1 MKRILMAA
9 LLCLVLAVPVSA
21 ADLTAPEAPE
31 SAQPLMPAETES
43 FSEGLW
49 QILTGALSG
58 LRPELG
64 EAAAVCLGVIAVCLM
79 ATVLNRMPGSRESV
93 AELAACL
100 GVGVMLLS
108 SSNAMIRLASKAV
121 TELSE
126 YGKLLLPVLTGAL
139 AAQGAVTTAG
149 ALYGGTAAFDGF
161 LCGLISKLLIPMVYM
176 FLALAAASAATGQES
191 LGKLKDLLKWLSVW
205 TLKLVLYLFTG
216 FMSLTGVISGT
227 TDAAALK
234 ATKLTISSVV
244 PVVGGILS
252 DASETV
258 LVSASVMKNAAG
270 VYGLFVIV
278 SIWIT
283 PFLTIG
289 IQYLFL
295 KVTGALCSAF
305 SLKRVSALLSD
316 FTSALGLLLGTTGTV
331 SVLLLVSIVCFM
343 KVMA

>member
-1 MKRILMAA
+1 M
-9 LLCLVLAVPVSA
+9 
-21 ADLTAPEAPE
+21 
-31 SAQPLMPAETES
+31 
-43 FSEGLW
+43 G
-49 QILTGALSG
+49 
-58 LRPELG
+58 
-64 EAAAVCLGVIAVCLM
+64 
-79 ATVLNRMPGSRESV
+79 
-93 AELAACL
+93 
-100 GVGVMLLS
+100 
-108 SSNAMIRLASKAV
+108 
-121 TELSE
+121 
-126 YGKLLLPVLTGAL
+126 
-139 AAQGAVTTAG
+139 
-149 ALYGGTAAFDGF
+149 
-161 LCGLISKLLIPMVYM
+161 
-176 FLALAAASAATGQES
+176 
-191 LGKLKDLLKWLSVW
+191 
-205 TLKLVLYLFTG
+205 
-216 FMSLTGVISGT
+216 LTGVITGT
-227 TDAAALK
+227 ADAAALK
-234 ATKLTISSVV
+234 VTKSTISVAV
-244 PVVGGILS
+244 PVIGNILS

>member
-1 MKRILMAA
+1 MKRIVMLAVLVA
-9 LLCLVLAVPVSA
+9 LLAVPVKA

-31 SAQPLMPAETES
+31 SARPLMPAETES

-49 QILTGALSG
+49 QILTRALTD
-58 LRPELG
+58 LRPEVG
-64 EAAAVCLGVIAVCLM
+64 EAAKLCLGVVAVCMIASVVTRL
-79 ATVLNRMPGSRESV
+79 PGSRESV
-93 AELAACL
+93 SELAACL
-100 GVGVMLLS
+100 GVGLMLLS
-108 SSNAMIRLASKAV
+108 SSNTMIRLASDAV

-139 AAQGAVTTAG
+139 AAQGAAGTAA
-149 ALYGGTAAFDGF
+149 ALYGGTAAFDGL
-161 LCGLISKLLIPMVYM
+161 LCALIVKVMIPMVYM
-176 FLALAAASAATGQES
+176 FLALAASSAATGQEI
-191 LGKLKDLLKWLSVW
+191 LAKLKNLLKWLSTW
-205 TLKLVLYLFTG
+205 TLKILLYVFTG
-216 FMSLTGVISGT
+216 YMSLTGVISGT

-270 VYGLFVIV
+270 VYGLFAIL

-283 PFLTIG
+283 PFLKIG
-289 IQYLFL
+289 VQYLFL
-295 KVTGALCSAF
+295 KLTGAVCSAF
-305 SLKRVSALLSD
+305 ALKRVSALLSD